1 MYTKK
6 TGWLPPHGSQRVGK
20 VPVLN
25 LANEEDYPP
34 EPMTA
39 CHCVN
44 LQPSPEPHHE
54 PKDYVVLKAILSPE
68 QCSTLVT
75 KEFRGEAL
83 SAEGN
88 GMDTA
93 SWEHVGPSAYRG
105 QLPVVEAEVE
115 TKDDSLVDCGRFE
128 KLIHDHYVFIRKL
141 ARSYF
146 ANREDQE
153 DLQSAVTLSAF
164 RRFSTFDPLR
174 GSFATWIATIVR
186 NEAND
191 MRRKQQKSPK
201 TIEYDA
207 ASEMLIDSA
216 VAINDLGS
224 GNEMDWEA
232 IRSQMPQNYWNA
244 FRKVALEG
252 QSCDDVARQMG
263 TTSGTVRT
271 YVWRARVL
279 LKKWAKKAELV
290 PARRRKSLVVC
301 R

>member
-1 MYTKK
+1 
-6 TGWLPPHGSQRVGK
+6 
-20 VPVLN
+20 
-25 LANEEDYPP
+25 
-34 EPMTA
+34 MTA
-39 CHCVN
+39 CHRVN
-44 LQPSPEPHHE
+44 LQPSPELHHE
-54 PKDYVVLKAILSPE
+54 PKDYVVLKAILSPQ

-75 KEFRGEAL
+75 KEFRVEEL
-83 SAEGN
+83 SSEVNAMG
-88 GMDTA
+88 
-93 SWEHVGPSAYRG
+93 SATWQR
-105 QLPVVEAEVE
+105 VEPPIAEVPVPIVE
-115 TKDDSLVDCGRFE
+115 VDFESKDDHLVDGGRFE

-146 ANREDQE
+146 SSREDQE

-216 VAINDLGS
+216 VAINDQGP

-232 IRSQMPQNYWNA
+232 ITSQVPQNYWNA

-252 QSCDDVARQMG
+252 QSCDDVAHQMG

-279 LKKWAKKAELV
+279 LKKWAKKAELI
-290 PARRRKSLVVC
+290 PARRRKSSVVC